1 VAGFLVGIAEIVIG
15 TYAAPYAG
23 SLGVGFG
30 NVVPYLLM
38 LIFLLFRPY
47 GLFGTQE
54 IRRV

>member
-1 VAGFLVGIAEIVIG
+1 VGIAEIVIA
-15 TYAAPYAG
+15 TYTSSYANVV
-23 SLGVGFG
+23 GVGFG
-30 NVVPYLLM
+30 SVVPYLLM